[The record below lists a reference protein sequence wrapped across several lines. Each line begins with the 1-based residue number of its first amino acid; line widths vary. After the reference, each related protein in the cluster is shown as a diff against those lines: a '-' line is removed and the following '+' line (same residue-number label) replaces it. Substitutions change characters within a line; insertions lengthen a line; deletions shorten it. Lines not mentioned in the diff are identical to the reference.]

1 MSRSVLLC
9 SIVLAGALN
18 RPVAA
23 SEGNSAFTDFDARVA
38 VQRAVYG
45 ASLRLADPE
54 CRSLMTEFE
63 DQKGLPLEAKLN
75 ELGMTPT
82 EYLADLRFADG
93 TESPLCRYGTNLAF
107 TIPNTRTIQVCTP
120 AFKQW
125 SRADKRV
132 VEVVVIH
139 ELLHTLG
146 LGENPPTT
154 DAITDRVWERC
165 ASVPRTSSGAKSQE

>member
-1 MSRSVLLC
+1 MWRSVPLC
-9 SIVLAGALN
+9 SIVLVGLLHE
-18 RPVAA
+18 PLAA
-23 SEGNSAFTDFDARVA
+23 RGGNAAFTDFDARVA
-38 VQRAVYG
+38 VQRALYG

-54 CRSLMTEFE
+54 CQSLMTDFE
-63 DQKGLPLEAKLN
+63 DDDGLPLEAKLN
-75 ELGMTPT
+75 ELGMTAT

-93 TESPLCRYGTNLAF
+93 TASPLCRYGANLAF
-107 TIPNTRTIQVCTP
+107 TIRNTRTIQVCTP

-132 VEVVVIH
+132 VEVIVIH

-165 ASVPRTSSGAKSQE
+165 ASVPRSSSGQR